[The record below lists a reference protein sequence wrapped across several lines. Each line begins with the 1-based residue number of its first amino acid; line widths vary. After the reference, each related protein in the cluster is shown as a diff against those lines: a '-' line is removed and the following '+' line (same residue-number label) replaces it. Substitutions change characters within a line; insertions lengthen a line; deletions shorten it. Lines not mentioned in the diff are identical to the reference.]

1 MGSPAPTLSSQP
13 ALAGTAAAAGDVVIA
28 PVVWSSAMVC
38 ASCSSRLRSSRSYAT
53 KAPACHVSRGS
64 ACTADTIGP
73 ALLGAQ
79 PRLPAAWHPWLIW
92 GGAAVDLL
100 LGLAMWLRPGRL
112 VWGLALLATTA
123 MTATA
128 TWVDPMLWWHPLG
141 PLTKNLPIIALL
153 WALHRASS

>member
-1 MGSPAPTLSSQP
+1 MNRHITLPTRPVIAILAIVWIGT
-13 ALAGTAAAAGDVVIA
+13 ALA
-28 PVVWSSAMVC
+28 
-38 ASCSSRLRSSRSYAT
+38 
-53 KAPACHVSRGS
+53 S

>member
-1 MGSPAPTLSSQP
+1 MNTHITLPTRPVVAMLVVVWIGT
-13 ALAGTAAAAGDVVIA
+13 ALA
-28 PVVWSSAMVC
+28 SAW
-38 ASCSSRLRSSRSYAT
+38 
-53 KAPACHVSRGS
+53 
-64 ACTADTIGP
+64 TADTLGP
-73 ALLGAQ
+73 ALLSTQ

-92 GGAAVDLL
+92 GGAAVDLT
-100 LGLAMWLRPGRL
+100 LGLAMWFRPGRL